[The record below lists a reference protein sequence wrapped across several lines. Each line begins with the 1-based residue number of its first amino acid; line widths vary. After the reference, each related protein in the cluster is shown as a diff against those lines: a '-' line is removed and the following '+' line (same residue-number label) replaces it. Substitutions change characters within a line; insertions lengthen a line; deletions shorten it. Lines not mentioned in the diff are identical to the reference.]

1 MATLDD
7 SAHSKVA
14 MDVEPGSN
22 GYHGKPGKQVE
33 EVPINLDEEAE
44 GGESQGSF
52 PPFAFVLPARAPP
65 RQLPSL
71 QSA

>member
-1 MATLDD
+1 MVPLDD

-22 GYHGKPGKQVE
+22 GFHGKPGKQVE

-44 GGESQGSF
+44 GGGCQTASI
-52 PPFAFVLPARAPP
+52 PVLA
-65 RQLPSL
+65 LHSL
-71 QSA
+71 R